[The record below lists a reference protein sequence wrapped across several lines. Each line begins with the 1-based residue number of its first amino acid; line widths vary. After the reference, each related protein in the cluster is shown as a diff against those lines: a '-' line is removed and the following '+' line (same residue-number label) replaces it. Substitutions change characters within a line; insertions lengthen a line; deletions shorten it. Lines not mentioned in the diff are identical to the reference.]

1 MAFSSICT
9 LNSNLVRTNPNSVKP
24 FLMLAGGGSTTTN
37 ALSSSYNGLTWN
49 TFGTAPFYFPFPIN
63 QINTFATNGTILVA
77 GGLVSN
83 AINTLCYSND
93 GGITWTGLGISIF
106 STACYGMVYNPNS
119 GINGRFVAVGNGT
132 NSIAYS
138 DNGINWT
145 GLGASL
151 FASGR
156 CIDYIGGYYIAAA
169 SSGPT
174 NFLATSSDGINWTGI
189 GKPRSTTGI
198 TSIASCRPNPS
209 SNVKWVAVGSGS
221 ATIPTVMF
229 STDPSGSLGS
239 WTIAYMDG
247 VQVYNTII
255 SNCSAIT
262 YNGTNWILGGITT
275 NGTNLAKSSD
285 GQNWTQIPTILTGS
299 QVYAITNNGSSTF
312 VAVGQGN
319 TIGTNTNI
327 VVSTDNGSTWSQ
339 RGLIPGSNGAG
350 GGPMYSVIWVNN
362 SFIIG
367 SNFIGGIRAYDQYM
381 VISLSSPFTTIVG
394 LSKTQMHTITG
405 IATNGTNIVVSAN
418 GTNSIST
425 STDNGKTWISQNIT
439 TLSISNVYWASAFN
453 KFIFATGT
461 SLYTSSNGLSWTTTT
476 VSTFTG
482 NVRGIAASDP
492 SGVILNSG
500 ANQIVSTVVIGN
512 TTNGNL
518 YVSTD
523 LLSWNFTATGL
534 TKFFSICWSPILN
547 IFIAVGQSS
556 TTSMCVMYST
566 NNGYSWNLWSPPTS
580 PTVILAN
587 SVSWSSTLSRFIVCG
602 EGGANGIAWS
612 DNGTTWVKATFSSGS
627 MTTAFSSVWNSSIN
641 KWFIMATSSSST
653 TGVLFSSSDGKTWAL
668 VTQST
673 VKLTGLNCAIQVLP
687 GF

>member
-93 GGITWTGLGISIF
+93 GGITWTGLGSSIF

-119 GINGRFVAVGNGT
+119 GMFVAVGQGT

-138 DNGINWT
+138 YNGINWT
-145 GLGASL
+145 GLGTTI
-151 FASGR
+151 FTQGR
-156 CIDYIGGYYIAAA
+156 CIDYIGGYYIAGAF
-169 SSGPT
+169 SGT
-174 NFLATSSDGINWTGI
+174 HSLATSPDGINWTGI
-189 GKPRSTTGI
+189 GKPLSTIIYG
-198 TSIASCRPNPS
+198 IASCRPNPNS
-209 SNVKWVAVGSGS
+209 SVKWVAVGSGS
-221 ATIPTVMF
+221 AIIPTVIY
-229 STDPSGSLGS
+229 SEELSGGT
-239 WTIAYMDG
+239 WTGAA
-247 VQVYNTII
+247 VNTLLTT
-255 SNCSAIT
+255 CYGIT

-299 QVYAITNNGSSTF
+299 QAWAITNDGSSTF

-350 GGPMYSVIWVNN
+350 GGILYSVIWFNN

-367 SNFIGGIRAYDQYM
+367 SNFTGGIRGYDQYM
-381 VISLSSPFTTIVG
+381 VISLSSPFTTILG

-405 IATNGTNIVVSAN
+405 IATNGTNIVVSAV

-425 STDNGKTWISQNIT
+425 STDNGKTWISQNLT
-439 TLSISNVYWASAFN
+439 TVGISNVYWASAFN
-453 KFIFATGT
+453 KFIFATST
-461 SLYTSSNGLSWTTTT
+461 SLYTSSDGLSWTTTT

-500 ANQIVSTVVIGN
+500 ANPIVSTVVIGN

-523 LLSWNFTATGL
+523 LLSWNVTATGL
-534 TKFFSICWSPILN
+534 TKFFSISWSPILN
-547 IFIAVGQSS
+547 IFIAAGQSS

-612 DNGTTWVKATFSSGS
+612 DNGTHWFKATFTTGTPG
-627 MTTAFSSVWNSSIN
+627 MTTAFSSVWNSTIN
-641 KWFIMATSSSST
+641 KWFIMASSSST
-653 TGVLFSSSDGKTWAL
+653 TTGLLYSSSDGKIWTV
-668 VTQST
+668 VTQSN